1 MNTQKR
7 HRVIKAIILLSV
19 SVMLVITAIG
29 CGEKA
34 TKKNT
39 RKIDLPAQI
48 IGDWIVKDPPKSDT
62 DDSTPKGNV
71 PISSASPY
79 NLTFTSEGNFTLNLS
94 GKSHQ
99 GTFIISGTTIQLIP
113 TGKNYRFE
121 LGDTEEE
128 DIIIGDRLVW
138 TRASGQPAYT
148 PPAEEPTNPTEP
160 TTPSTPTTPTPV
172 PTPDSPVPPPPP
184 MPGH

>member
-1 MNTQKR
+1 M
-7 HRVIKAIILLSV
+7 IAL
-19 SVMLVITAIG
+19 ITVIG
-29 CGEKA
+29 CGGKEVTEKSS
-34 TKKNT
+34 

-48 IGDWIVKDPPKSDT
+48 IGNWIVKNPPKSDI
-62 DDSTPKGNV
+62 DNSTSEGGP
-71 PISSASPY
+71 PSTSTSPY
-79 NLTFTSEGNFTLNLS
+79 NLTFTSEGSFTLNLS

-128 DIIIGDRLVW
+128 DKIIGDRLVW

-160 TTPSTPTTPTPV
+160 TIPSTPTTPTPV
-172 PTPDSPVPPPPP
+172 PTPDSPVPAPPPIR
-184 MPGH
+184 